1 MMQKSTTFT
10 TIFRLKKCY
19 FHYDMQKK
27 VSLFLGTLIS
37 TKIVAGKFRLF
48 MMKPVYMEK

>member
-19 FHYDMQKK
+19 FHYDFQKK
-27 VSLFLGTLIS
+27 KKSMIKIFGNYCDPKRNVFGRIIMLFLS
-37 TKIVAGKFRLF
+37 
-48 MMKPVYMEK
+48 